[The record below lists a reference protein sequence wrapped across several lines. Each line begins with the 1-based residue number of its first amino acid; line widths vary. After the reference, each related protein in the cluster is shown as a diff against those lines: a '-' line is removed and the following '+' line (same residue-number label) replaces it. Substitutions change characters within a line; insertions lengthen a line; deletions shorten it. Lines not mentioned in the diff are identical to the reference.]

1 MKHVI
6 AAAVVVFSLLVFQGC
21 AHLTPPARS
30 HELESPKG
38 YWLDYDATRRGAL
51 ILPGNTAFKTC
62 AEPSPDVALTLVSK
76 MEGSLKATGVDNIHA
91 SAEFN
96 AMVVQLAKR
105 TQMVMFLREAM
116 YRLCEQSLN
125 NRFDKEDILL
135 TYTKILDAATQI
147 VETDHAEAATR
158 ATEAIKALED
168 QRNKQQQ

>member
-1 MKHVI
+1 
-6 AAAVVVFSLLVFQGC
+6 
-21 AHLTPPARS
+21 
-30 HELESPKG
+30 
-38 YWLDYDATRRGAL
+38 
-51 ILPGNTAFKTC
+51 
-62 AEPSPDVALTLVSK
+62 